1 MCLYFIFK
9 QELYTIGM
17 VEMQSEL
24 SRKDDVIRELQLRN
38 QYLEGDRSFETK
50 TLERE
55 LLAKITVAD
64 RQVNV
69 ALFFI

>member
-1 MCLYFIFK
+1 M
-9 QELYTIGM
+9 T
-17 VEMQSEL
+17 EMQSEL

-50 TLERE
+50 SLERD

-64 RQVNV
+64 RQVMT
-69 ALFFI
+69 AFLFNFISINSV

>member
-1 MCLYFIFK
+1 MK
-9 QELYTIGM
+9 
-17 VEMQSEL
+17 SEL

-50 TLERE
+50 SLQRD

-64 RQVNV
+64 RQVIQPFC
-69 ALFFI
+69 LISYQ